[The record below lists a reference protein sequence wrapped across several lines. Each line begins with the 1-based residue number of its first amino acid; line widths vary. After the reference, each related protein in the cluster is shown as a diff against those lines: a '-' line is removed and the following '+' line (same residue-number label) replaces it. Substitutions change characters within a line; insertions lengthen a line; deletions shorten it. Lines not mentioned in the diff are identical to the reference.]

1 MSYTPG
7 PWLIESGNYSGVNWL
22 VGSLYLGRSTK
33 ENKNYW
39 IHITTDHIHAS
50 QMNSDAKDDAHL
62 IAAAP
67 DLLEACQAA
76 YGFIQYIYCHDTN
89 YPELKEP
96 LDKLGKAIDKV
107 KGETP

>member
-67 DLLEACQAA
+67 DLLEACEYALNALYLMNADEGTAA
-76 YGFIQYIYCHDTN
+76 
-89 YPELKEP
+89 
-96 LDKLGKAIDKV
+96 DKLRTAIV
-107 KGETP
+107 RAKGETP